1 MTEDQP
7 KKSLRDPYRLV
18 LMKEE
23 TLEEVA
29 SYRLSLLNVY
39 LLVSSIIVLTSIL
52 VLSVVFFTPVKR
64 LVPGYGDIHENRE
77 YVELYKKVRTLEEEV
92 KAQQLYAERFRAL
105 ILAGADSSALDIS
118 SATDDFVGEQPNRPT
133 ISQPSPGPG
142 SFYPAIPTV
151 DRRTVKSNLTNGND
165 IDFLYLIPPLKGPVS
180 AGYSVEDAH
189 FGVDVLAPKNTPV
202 KAVLDGY
209 VITSDWTLETGN
221 TLGIQHANNMVSFYK
236 HNARNLKQLGSFVK
250 AGEAVAIVG
259 NTGEQT
265 SGPHLH
271 FELWVDGKPVDPQN
285 FIAFN

>member
-1 MTEDQP
+1 
-7 KKSLRDPYRLV
+7 
-18 LMKEE
+18 MKEE

-39 LLVSSIIVLTSIL
+39 LLVSSVIVLTSLL
-52 VLSVVFFTPVKR
+52 VLAIVFFTPVKR
-64 LVPGYGDIHENRE
+64 LVPGYGDIHQNRE
-77 YVELYKKVRTLEEEV
+77 YVELYKKVRLLEEEV

-105 ILAGADSSALDIS
+105 VLTGLDSADLAIS
-118 SATDDFVGEQPNRPT
+118 SVDDNFTNGESAPGVLLPSSPRPE
-133 ISQPSPGPG
+133 SLFPSLP
-142 SFYPAIPTV
+142 PT
-151 DRRTVKSNLTNGND
+151 RTTVKSNLTNGND

-180 AGYSVEDAH
+180 AGYSAEDNH
-189 FGVDVLAPKNTPV
+189 FGIDVLAPKNTPV

-259 NTGEQT
+259 NTGEQS

-285 FIAFN
+285 FIAF